1 MKVQLRSAVRTVAGG
16 HSVSFVQTTIFGP
29 VVVLYNHE
37 FFHWLRN
44 PLILFHHVT
53 ERTVGTETKKLI
65 RYRNRHLKYSNQDSL
80 PLYINSNPRSDELP
94 PTIDQFQASF

>member
-1 MKVQLRSAVRTVAGG
+1 MKVQLRSAVLLLMAD
-16 HSVSFVQTTIFGP
+16 SVSFVKAKNFGQ
-29 VVVLYNHE
+29 VVVLYNYE

-53 ERTVGTETKKLI
+53 ERTVGTETRKFI

-80 PLYINSNPRSDELP
+80 PFVY
-94 PTIDQFQASF
+94 Q